1 MKQIKQILSAL
12 LGFAFCI
19 VGNSCQNNYELENAV
34 STASAIRTNLSSRSS
49 DAMPFFKGADLSY
62 TNELED
68 CGVQFKE
75 NGMIDCMR
83 LVQQVKLR

>member
-34 STASAIRTNLSSRSS
+34 STASAVRTN
-49 DAMPFFKGADLSY
+49 P
-62 TNELED
+62 E
-68 CGVQFKE
+68 
-75 NGMIDCMR
+75 
-83 LVQQVKLR
+83 